1 MAVTAVCCYTARTY
15 LCAGKL
21 DMLVCGAGTGGTLTG
36 IARKIKERCPS
47 CKVNMF
53 PLAQL
58 GSHQVKFTSWILFKH
73 FVAHSK
79 AELHTHKYTIQKIY
93 YR

>member
-58 GSHQVKFTSWILFKH
+58 GSHQVKFTSWMICC
-73 FVAHSK
+73 
-79 AELHTHKYTIQKIY
+79 T
-93 YR
+93 